1 MQRLTRYSTMKRIL
15 FTTMVLS
22 SLLAGCGAPSGENP
36 LLTEYDTPFGTPPF
50 DRIRPEHYLPAFEA
64 AIAEARA
71 ETDSIRN
78 NPAAPTFEN
87 TVEALERKG
96 ERLGNVSSIFFNL
109 LEAET
114 SEQMQAIAEQVKPML
129 TEFSNDLS
137 LDPVL
142 FERVRTVWE
151 SRDSLSLD
159 PDQQVLL
166 EDTYKS
172 FTRRGAGLSDTD
184 KARFR
189 EITTE
194 LSGLS
199 LRFGQNVLKAT
210 NGFVLH
216 LTDPEAVA
224 PMPDFVKEGMAQEA
238 RDRGLEGWCVTLQA
252 PSYMPFLTYSPFRE
266 LKERVWMKYNTRGL
280 DADSTDN
287 REIVRRIA
295 SLRLEMANLLGYPT
309 YADYVLEEKM
319 AGSRANV
326 DAFLHDLLDKSLP
339 YARRDYETIRNY
351 AKASGM
357 YSDFEL
363 MPWDWA
369 YFDEKYKNE
378 HYALSDEQ
386 IKPYL
391 QLDKVREG
399 IFLLANKL
407 YGLTFKENREIPV
420 FHPDV
425 TAYEVHD
432 EKGRFMAVLYL
443 DFFPRASKRGGA
455 WMTSFRETYVDREGR
470 EVRPLVS
477 VTCNFTKPTDS
488 IPSLLTFDEFTTF
501 LHEFGHALHGMLA
514 EGRYASLTGT
524 NVRHDF
530 VELPSQI
537 MENWATEKEFLDLWA
552 VHYKTGEKIPAE
564 LIDKIVAARTYNA
577 AYFNIRQLSYGLNDM
592 AWHSI
597 TAPVTGSVV
606 DFERQAMAPAQ
617 LLPVIPETGMSTAF
631 SHIFSGGYAAGYYG
645 YKWAEVL
652 EADAFSLF
660 KEKGIFNREVADSFR
675 RNILSKGGAEHP
687 MTLYERFRGRKP
699 DNRAMLERM
708 GIGK

>member
-1 MQRLTRYSTMKRIL
+1 MKRIL
-15 FTTMVLS
+15 FTTMALA
-22 SLLAGCGAPSGENP
+22 SLLAGCGTSTDGNP
-36 LLTEYDTPFGTPPF
+36 LLTEYNTPFNTPPF
-50 DRIRPEHYLPAFEA
+50 DRIRPEHYLPAFETA
-64 AIAEARA
+64 LAEARA
-71 ETDSIRN
+71 EVDSIRN
-78 NPAAPTFEN
+78 NPAPATFEN
-87 TVEALERKG
+87 TIEALEYKG
-96 ERLGNVSSIFFNL
+96 ERLGNISSIFFNL

-114 SEQMQAIAEQVKPML
+114 SEQMQQIAQQVKPML

-142 FERVRTVWE
+142 FDRVRTVWE
-151 SRDSLSLD
+151 QRDSLSLD

-172 FTRRGAGLSDTD
+172 FTRRGAGLGEAD

-199 LRFGQNVLKAT
+199 LRFGQNVLNAT
-210 NGFVLH
+210 NDFVMH

-224 PMPDFVKEGMAQEA
+224 PMPDFVREGMAQEA
-238 RDRGLEGWCVTLQA
+238 RDRGMEGWCVTLQA
-252 PSYMPFLTYSPFRE
+252 PSIFPFLTYSPFRE

-280 DADSTDN
+280 AADSTDN
-287 REIVRRIA
+287 RDIVRRITA
-295 SLRLEMANLLGYPT
+295 LRLEMANLLGYPT

-319 AGSRANV
+319 AGNRATV

-339 YARRDYETIRNY
+339 YARKDYETIRDY
-351 AKASGM
+351 ANASGM
-357 YSDFEL
+357 YSDFKM

-391 QLDKVREG
+391 QLENVRKG

-425 TAYEVHD
+425 TAYEVYD
-432 EKGRFMAVLYL
+432 EQGKFMAVLYL

-455 WMTSFRETYVDREGR
+455 WMTSFREMYLDREGH

-552 VHYKTGEKIPAE
+552 VHYQTGEKIPAE

-577 AYFNIRQLSYGLNDM
+577 AYANVRQVAYGLNDM

-597 TAPVTGSVV
+597 TAPVTEDVV
-606 DFERQAMAPAQ
+606 DFEKRAMAPAQ
-617 LLPVIPETGMSTAF
+617 LLPVVPGTGMSTSF
-631 SHIFSGGYAAGYYG
+631 THIFSGGYAAGYYG

-675 RNILSKGGAEHP
+675 RNILAKGGSEHP
-687 MTLYERFRGRKP
+687 MVLFERFRGHKP

-708 GIGK
+708 GIRE